1 MFNFYIIINTQ
12 KMPLKE
18 VVKIKNIVN
27 TNIMMMMMMIMP
39 LLATYFPKEVNS

>member
-27 TNIMMMMMMIMP
+27 TNIMMMMIMP

>member
-27 TNIMMMMMMIMP
+27 TNIMMMMMIMP